1 MHIAEVLGYL
11 QDEVRILREEQENLN
26 KVSKKKELNSD
37 DISNLLKKIPEFE
50 KRKSKIL
57 IHLDLA

>member
-11 QDEVRILREEQENLN
+11 QDDLRILKEEQNFFN
-26 KVSKKKELNSD
+26 KVKSKQEMSHE

-50 KRKSKIL
+50 KRKTKVL